1 MDGFQ
6 EQRKSGEPGTKTV
19 VWTDGSCNANGMHGR
34 GGWAALIEQAGTVS
48 EISGGADGTT
58 HQRMELT
65 AVCEALEMLRGAIE
79 VRTDSPYV
87 EGCFNQNWHERWL
100 RDGAW
105 TGSKGR
111 PVENRVL
118 WERLF
123 GLVWDRTRVVK
134 FVRIKGHAGDPN
146 NDRVDRLARA
156 AALSTPSTRDTAA
169 TGAAAHAEDAGRTA
183 AIAGPA
189 AERAPARIARATPA
203 KVAWRDLPATDLA
216 AHLLAIPQICDRA
229 WTSEKR
235 LPRETRA
242 AFIARVLAG

>member
-1 MDGFQ
+1 MS
-6 EQRKSGEPGTKTV
+6 ESGVKTV

-34 GGWAALIEQAGTVS
+34 GGWAARIEQAGTVR
-48 EISGGADGTT
+48 EISGSADGTT

-65 AVCEALEMLRGAIE
+65 AVCEALEMLSGAIE

-105 TGSKGR
+105 KGSKGR

-123 GLVWDRTRVVK
+123 GLAWDRTRVVK

-169 TGAAAHAEDAGRTA
+169 TGAAAHAEDAARTA

-189 AERAPARIARATPA
+189 AEHAPARIARATPA